1 MQSSERIILHYWN
14 YLDFIGLHDGEYK
27 NISPHFS
34 KYCIF
39 LPFLNNCFPYSSI
52 QWAQRSD
59 SLYITIALADVKDE
73 TINLTDTELH
83 FKGTSENKPYEV
95 NIKFFQAVDSK
106 AEGSSYK
113 VLPRS
118 VQMHVMKVPSEKED
132 DDDEEFWPRLLE
144 DKLLEKNQVKLDWD
158 RYVDEDE
165 EDEGFDTT
173 NLEGGNA
180 MGGMPGGMGGM
191 PGGMGGM
198 PGMGGPPGGA
208 GGMGGMD
215 MEALMKQMQ
224 GMGGAGGAGG
234 MPDMSAL
241 QGMMGGAGGAGA
253 GGMPDMSALQGMMGG
268 AGGAGGMGGFPGAG
282 DEPDSDDDDED
293 DLPDLE

>member
-1 MQSSERIILHYWN
+1 MANTAPI
-14 YLDFIGLHDGEYK
+14 K
-27 NISPHFS
+27 
-34 KYCIF
+34 
-39 LPFLNNCFPYSSI
+39 
-52 QWAQRSD
+52 WAQRSD

-241 QGMMGGAGGAGA
+241 QGMMGGAGGAG
-253 GGMPDMSALQGMMGG
+253 
-268 AGGAGGMGGFPGAG
+268 GMGGFPGAG